1 MGATEGVGETIGHCL
16 EDSFTIASEGAI
28 GSPTICGINTGYHM
42 IIDAGCGCQT
52 VSFRIGRY
60 SGTNREWNIKV
71 MQYGCGN
78 DDVSGPPGCLQYYTA
93 TTGTIQ
99 SFNFPQPTVGT
110 ITETV
115 THLARQ
121 NYNVCIRR
129 NVGACYICYVTTN
142 DPTNILANNDQ
153 DSFGLSLADA
163 ARAQSEQGTS
173 CTEDYILIPN

>member
-1 MGATEGVGETIGHCL
+1 M
-16 EDSFTIASEGAI
+16 DIAWKIPSPLPRKERLDHRQYAASIQAI
-28 GSPTICGINTGYHM
+28 IVQKSWGKYHGKLIIFFLLV

-52 VSFRIGRY
+52 VSFKIGRN

-110 ITETV
+110 ITETG
-115 THLARQ
+115 TFKLSRFFA
-121 NYNVCIRR
+121 
-129 NVGACYICYVTTN
+129 
-142 DPTNILANNDQ
+142 LDQ
-153 DSFGLSLADA
+153 L
-163 ARAQSEQGTS
+163 
-173 CTEDYILIPN
+173 